1 MEESNE
7 HVRKLVQ
14 KSLQLIALSYFGL
27 QRLNIRQICEAVS
40 VPDTVGDSLEDD
52 EIIDEYEII
61 KWCGSLIRKT
71 ADGQAFDF
79 AHFSVQ
85 EFLTGTCSTH
95 ATLKPYHISEGG
107 AQSLLGPLCLK
118 YLLLSNHAVS
128 PIEANDEIRYIIE
141 RNTKRHFYEYA
152 TTWWP
157 KYVRG
162 HLENKDV
169 SQLLRLFFNKT
180 TNFTSWVLEF
190 VRHCLSNCSDE
201 FYWEQTGFGP
211 SEDVAFTVISAIKRP
226 DFTPLHM
233 ASVLGLSGL
242 CSNLLEDGAKLNL
255 ESRFGMPLH
264 CAIGGLSVFN
274 DSVPFS
280 RDLNIE
286 WAQQGI
292 LLPSE
297 SYKTSQF
304 LLDAG
309 AAVSL
314 QCVTPF
320 KQATLLSL
328 SVLSSPIYGYGF
340 CMATE
345 LIRAGAVV
353 EDKDVESISS
363 TYEDTRLYLTPEE
376 FKGDQKHSDAIIYM
390 LKITGIPKD
399 DNSPRSRLHSSTRK
413 FAQVMELE
421 LNGSTFDLLFD
432 DSARHESLDNI
443 LETAI
448 EENDV
453 NTVENCISR
462 TQPDFVKTI
471 KFRGKEEEFPGET
484 WTALHLA
491 CYERSRD
498 VLNIL
503 LKAGCDTEIATE
515 EGRTP
520 IQLCRYDGDGDT
532 LKILLN
538 HGASSIKQD
547 KNLKTIWHMI
557 AAFGT
562 IEPLKQLTALGPDRD
577 FALRLVS
584 SKGRTPICEALA
596 EKNEEAVLVLLQYCP
611 TAEFW
616 KSDKPLFRQAAQLGS
631 VDVVQ
636 KLLSI
641 DVVLDELDAETGSPL
656 HYIAP
661 CATVACVKALVN
673 AFPHRHEQSNGR
685 TPFRSLLAR
694 VVDEDAQLDPDIF
707 KVLLSTLEPFTPN
720 VDDTWEFFCST
731 IVPNFERP
739 IGYGETRASKWA
751 PHLLSHLF
759 DIGVMKCYERD
770 KNQSGLV
777 PFAIALN
784 AIVSKTLPR
793 VVALRN
799 GNWIYPAFGLLL
811 GNWKRLSQAVSEI
824 AEKMTHWDIARTE
837 PSVTQLLS
845 LAIIHDDTGMMQLL
859 LSKGVD
865 PHQRVDKMSALELA
879 CISEVPISEANFRIL
894 LSYTKI
900 DELNSNNK
908 SVQGLNIVHFTAV
921 GGSQDRGLWKLRQV
935 LAAGAKCNIVTTDIA
950 HESALSFHIKLN
962 SPLTAET
969 LLDFGADPW
978 ETDIFGINAVI
989 HAVGTGNTSFLAKTA
1004 VVSAERCLT
1013 PKWDQTCKTFFD
1025 GLSYS
1030 NLNSLHIAAW
1040 SGQVACL
1047 EFYHSENLLSDLEVL
1062 DDDLQTPLHYAAR
1075 FGRLPVIR
1083 YLNGRGCNIDPVAR
1097 DGTTPLHLAVKSGH
1111 LLVVEKLL
1119 SMGAKSKACNLGL
1132 TPLSHAYNG
1141 SNLDII
1147 NLLRNLEGHVSSST
1161 SPTSSK
1167 GLEVMAVAF
1176 CNAMK
1181 RNNIQACKDIHRQGF
1196 PLDYQLISPWPVT
1209 PLMFAICNRFHPSMV
1224 EWLVK
1229 CGSKVS
1235 IVFQGPQFPQY
1246 LTVLEAAIATPTY
1259 NDLLPL
1265 LITKYF
1271 QEGGSFLRLPRS
1283 PLNTAVTSRNHE
1295 GLTIL
1300 LDKLIY
1306 QEERGQSSTGY
1317 VSK

>member
-1 MEESNE
+1 M
-7 HVRKLVQ
+7 
-14 KSLQLIALSYFGL
+14 
-27 QRLNIRQICEAVS
+27 S

-61 KWCGSLIRKT
+61 KWCGSLIRKS

-85 EFLTGTCSTH
+85 EFLTGTCCTH
-95 ATLKPYHISEGG
+95 PTLKPYHISDSG
-107 AQSLLGPLCLK
+107 AQSLLGPLCLR
-118 YLLLSNHAVS
+118 YLLLNNHAQS
-128 PIEANDEIRYIIE
+128 PGEARAEIQYILK
-141 RNTKRHFYEYA
+141 RNIASPFYEYA
-152 TTWWP
+152 AIWWP
-157 KYVRG
+157 KYVRD
-162 HLENKDV
+162 HLEDKDV
-169 SQLLRLFFNKT
+169 SQLLRVFFNKT

-190 VRHCLSNCSDE
+190 VRHCLANRSTYFFDR
-201 FYWEQTGFGP
+201 QTGFGP
-211 SEDVAFTVISAIKRP
+211 NGDVAFTIISAIKRP

-233 ASVLGLSGL
+233 ASVLGMSGL

-255 ESRFGMPLH
+255 ESRFGTPLH
-264 CAIGGLSVFN
+264 CVVGGLSIFS
-274 DSVPFS
+274 DSS
-280 RDLNIE
+280 LDSSYLNMKGTE
-286 WAQQGI
+286 RRI
-292 LLPSE
+292 LLLSE
-297 SYKTSQF
+297 RYKTAR
-304 LLDAG
+304 LLLAAG
-309 AAVSL
+309 ATTSL
-314 QCVTPF
+314 RFITPF
-320 KQATLLSL
+320 HQTTLLSL
-328 SVLSSPIYGYGF
+328 SVLTSSIYTGEF
-340 CMATE
+340 CMAAE
-345 LIRAGAVV
+345 LIRAGVVV
-353 EDKDVESISS
+353 EDEDLESISFE
-363 TYEDTRLYLTPEE
+363 YKKAIPLFTRSLKRDPRN
-376 FKGDQKHSDAIIYM
+376 SNAIISL
-390 LKITGIPKD
+390 LKATGIPKN
-399 DNSPRSRLHSSTRK
+399 DNSPKSRLYSSTYT
-413 FAQVMELE
+413 FAKVVGLE
-421 LNGSTFDLLFD
+421 LDESIFDPLFD
-432 DSARHESLDNI
+432 DSATYDGLYDL

-448 EENDV
+448 EGNDV
-453 NTVENCISR
+453 DTVESCINR
-462 TQPDFVKTI
+462 TQLDFVKTI
-471 KFRGKEEEFPGET
+471 KFVGKEEEEFPGET

-520 IQLCRYDGDGDT
+520 IQLCRYNGDGDT

-557 AAFGT
+557 AALGA

-596 EKNEEAVLVLLQYCP
+596 KKHKGVVLFLLQYCP

-636 KLLSI
+636 KLLNVNVI
-641 DVVLDELDAETGSPL
+641 LDELDAETGSPL

-661 CATVACVKALVN
+661 CATLACVEALVDI
-673 AFPHRHEQSNGR
+673 FPHCHVQINGS

-694 VVDEDAQLDPDIF
+694 AVDEIARVDPDIF
-707 KVLLSTLEPFTPN
+707 KVLLSNPVPFTTN
-720 VDDTWEFFCST
+720 VDDPWKLFCST
-731 IVPNFERP
+731 IVPYAGHFDKQ
-739 IGYGETRASKWA
+739 IV
-751 PHLLSHLF
+751 SHLF

-784 AIVSKTLPR
+784 ATIFKTFPR
-793 VVALRN
+793 VANLRN
-799 GNWIYPAFGLLL
+799 GNWMGP
-811 GNWKRLSQAVSEI
+811 RLSLLHPNWIWLSQVVSDI
-824 AEKMTHWDIARTE
+824 ADKTTRWDIARTE

-879 CISEVPISEANFRIL
+879 CIPEVPISEANFHIL

-900 DELNSNNK
+900 DELNSNNE

-921 GGSQDRGLWKLRQV
+921 GGPQDRGLWKLRQV

-950 HESALSFHIKLN
+950 HESALNYHIKLK
-962 SPLTAET
+962 SDLTAGAI
-969 LLDFGADPW
+969 LDFGADPW
-978 ETDIFGINAVI
+978 ETDSLGLNAATQ
-989 HAVGTGNTSFLAKTA
+989 AVATGNISLLAKIAT
-1004 VVSAERCLT
+1004 VSAERCLT
-1013 PKWDQTCKTFFD
+1013 PKWDQTCKGFLN
-1025 GLSYS
+1025 GLFHS
-1030 NLNSLHIAAW
+1030 NINSLHIAAW

-1047 EFYHSENLLSDLEVL
+1047 EFCLSENLLSDLEVL
-1062 DDDLQTPLHYAAR
+1062 DDHLQTPLHYAAR
-1075 FGRLPVIR
+1075 FNQVPVIR
-1083 YLNGRGCNIDPVAR
+1083 FLKEHGCSINPVAR

-1111 LLVVEKLL
+1111 PFVVEELL
-1119 SMGAKSKACNLGL
+1119 SMGAESKACNLGL
-1132 TPLSHAYNG
+1132 TPLSYAYNG
-1141 SNLDII
+1141 SNLGII
-1147 NLLRNLEGHVSSST
+1147 RLLRDREGHISSTT

-1167 GLEVMAVAF
+1167 GLEAMAAAF

-1181 RNNIQACKDIHRQGF
+1181 RNDIQACKGIHRQGF
-1196 PLDYQLISPWPVT
+1196 PLDYELISPWPVT
-1209 PLMFAICNRFHPSMV
+1209 PLMFAVCNRFHPSMV

-1246 LTVLEAAIATPTY
+1246 LTVLEAAIATPMY
-1259 NDLLPL
+1259 NGLLPVL
-1265 LITKYF
+1265 LTKYF
-1271 QEGGSFLRLPRS
+1271 QEGGSFLRLPRT

-1306 QEERGQSSTGY
+1306 QEERGHSSTGY